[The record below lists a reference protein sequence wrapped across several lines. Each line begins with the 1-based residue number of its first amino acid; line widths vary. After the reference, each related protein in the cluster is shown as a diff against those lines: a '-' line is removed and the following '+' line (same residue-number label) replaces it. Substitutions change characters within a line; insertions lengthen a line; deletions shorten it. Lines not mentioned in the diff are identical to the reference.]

1 MGEVKLHGSWSSP
14 STYGVIWAL
23 SLKGIPYEF
32 VERDLTNKTPL
43 LLHEKVPMLV
53 HGGKPIFESDV
64 ILEYIDE
71 TWMQNPLLPTHPL
84 DRGAARSWIRFIQN
98 KRSVVWK
105 MLCYEGEE
113 QKKAKRE
120 ILEMLQILE
129 EQGIGEGKFF
139 NGEKIGIV
147 DLAYGVLVEWLGVI
161 EDVTSEKVM
170 EANSFPQLHA
180 WSMAF
185 MEAPTIRENRPNREW
200 MVMTFKHLRE
210 HLLKKPRSSE
220 VSLKDGILFCELF
233 QCVLDLIS
241 LLCNSL

>member
-1 MGEVKLHGSWSSP
+1 M
-14 STYGVIWAL
+14 
-23 SLKGIPYEF
+23 
-32 VERDLTNKTPL
+32 
-43 LLHEKVPMLV
+43 
-53 HGGKPIFESDV
+53 
-64 ILEYIDE
+64 
-71 TWMQNPLLPTHPL
+71 
-84 DRGAARSWIRFIQN
+84 
-98 KRSVVWK
+98 WK

-129 EQGIGEGKFF
+129 EQGISEGKFF

-147 DLAYGVLVEWLGVI
+147 DLAYGVLVEWLRVT

-170 EANSFPQLHA
+170 EANLFPQLHA

-185 MEAPTIRENRPNREW
+185 MEAPTIRENRPNRERI
-200 MVMTFKHLRE
+200 VMTFKQLRE
-210 HLLKKPRSSE
+210 HLLKKPRSAE
-220 VSLKDGILFCELF
+220 VSLKDGIVFCELF